1 MTEECKDGDDS
12 PRHEDVPPK
21 QEPAATPL
29 VSSADVPLTYHPVQ
43 NIPSNRYDVLCEHAR
58 RIADSW
64 RGSPENHI
72 AGKLGEDGFARQ
84 MGIEDE
90 LNVKVYP
97 DGGDGGSDFV
107 YRGAT
112 VDVKTVRRH
121 RSDPALTV
129 NAFEPLN
136 ADYYVLASRIGPT
149 DIRLIGYA
157 PRIFV
162 ANAPTFIDD
171 GQPYHVVNQEYL
183 FPFPNIN

>member
-1 MTEECKDGDDS
+1 MTKKGEDEDEH
-12 PRHEDVPPK
+12 PRRRDVPPK
-21 QEPAATPL
+21 QEPTATPL
-29 VSSADVPLTYHPVQ
+29 VSSADVPLTHHPVQ
-43 NIPSNRYDVLCEHAR
+43 SIPSNRYDVLCERAR

-72 AGKLGEDGFARQ
+72 AGTLGEDGFARQ

-90 LNVKVYP
+90 LNVEVYS
-97 DGGDGGSDFV
+97 DGGDGGKDFV

-112 VDVKTVRRH
+112 VDVKTVGRH

-129 NAFEPLN
+129 NTYELLN

-149 DIRLIGYA
+149 DVRLIGYA

-162 ANAPTFIDD
+162 ANAPTFVSD

-183 FPFPNIN
+183 FPFPDIS